1 MRETGLFLIS
11 FGILSVLV
19 EFFSRAIKSA
29 KWQHL
34 RAVSGGKR
42 YLPDGFRT
50 DGLSRYVHHVWSL
63 LTKDQQAKLQRLLVW
78 SGMDPHGRTNL
89 FLENVLVIGAAGLA
103 TMGASVFAAVRF
115 HSWAILTVGLLA
127 ASLLLVTPVL
137 AVWLSR
143 NKRADQILRDTPLLV
158 MTMKRELVRDANYLA
173 AFQRAEKELQGVLQ
187 EEIKLLNEYVR
198 STQGDLRNGLEQL
211 RIRCGH
217 RAIDLFCLTIL
228 QGIDTD
234 RVQDGLTELDIQMS
248 GLLRDRIQK
257 QTEKRN
263 LLVFFGTLAAA
274 SILLLQGSFY
284 GFMKFKEQVS
294 NLPFY

>member
-11 FGILSVLV
+11 FGILSVLFEIV
-19 EFFSRAIKSA
+19 SRAIKSA
-29 KWQHL
+29 KWQYL

-42 YLPDGFRT
+42 YLPDGLRT
-50 DGLSRYVHHVWSL
+50 DGLSSYVQHVWSL
-63 LTKDQQAKLQRLLVW
+63 LTKDQQAKLKRLLIW
-78 SGMDPHGRTNL
+78 SGTDPHGRADR
-89 FLENVLVIGAAGLA
+89 FLGSVLWIGMAGLT
-103 TMGASVFAAVRF
+103 TMGAAVFAAVRF
-115 HSWAILTVGLLA
+115 HSWAILAVGLLA
-127 ASLLLVTPVL
+127 ASLLLGTPAL
-137 AVWLSR
+137 AVLLSR
-143 NKRADQILRDTPLLV
+143 SKRADQILRDTPLLI
-158 MTMKRELVRDANYLA
+158 MTMKRELVRDANYLQ

-217 RAIDLFCLTIL
+217 RAMDLFCMTIL
-228 QGIDTD
+228 QGMDTD

-263 LLVFFGTLAAA
+263 LMVFFGTLAAA

-284 GFMKFKEQVS
+284 GFMNFKEQIS